1 MTYSNYVDRWTWNKN
16 ELNTKITQITTKNK
30 QSLLNYDMKIYAVK
44 HLFSDIVFKDRLIN
58 FEKVKTIN

>member
-1 MTYSNYVDRWTWNKN
+1 M
-16 ELNTKITQITTKNK
+16 KNK
-30 QSLLNYDMKIYAVK
+30 QSLLNYDMKICAVK